1 MSIPTTLWRERPTE
15 PVPYRF
21 TTEEFGQMEGWGFFT
36 GKHVELI
43 DGSVVERATGESHRF
58 THDELFQMVDES
70 WFGDCRVQLIEGEL
84 IEMPAQKNTHA
95 ISITLAQKALE
106 AAFGPQFWVRVQ
118 FTLNLSPWGV
128 LDPDLAVVPI
138 GYRSAAMPNPT
149 SALLV
154 VEVSDTTL
162 RLDRR
167 KANVYAAGGIG
178 DYWIINLVDRKVEV
192 RRDPRPDTNVRT
204 GASYATLT
212 TLQPGDTITPLAAPN
227 ATIAVADT
235 LP

>member
-1 MSIPTTLWRERPTE
+1 MSIPTTAMRIRPIE
-15 PVPYRF
+15 PVPFHF
-21 TTEEFGQMEGWGFFT
+21 TAEQFQQMEDWGFFA
-36 GKHVELI
+36 GKQVELI
-43 DGSVVERATGESHRF
+43 DGTVVEPATAQPHHF
-58 THDELFQMVDES
+58 THDELFQMVDDG

-84 IEMPAQKNTHA
+84 IEMPPQKNTHM
-95 ISITLAQKALE
+95 ISITRTQRLLE

-118 FTLNLSPWGV
+118 GTLNLSPWGV
-128 LDPDLAVVPI
+128 PDPDLAVVPV
-138 GYRSAAMPNPT
+138 GYLSAAMPNPT

-167 KANVYAAGGIG
+167 KANIYAAAGIG
-178 DYWIINLVDRKVEV
+178 DYWIINLVDRQLEV
-192 RRDPRPDTNVRT
+192 RRDPKPDTNVRT

-212 TLQPGDTITPLAAPN
+212 TLQPGDTLTPLAAPN
-227 ATIAVADT
+227 STIAVADV